1 MTVTLYS
8 QANTPDKEALV
19 VWKRDETADEEEN
32 TPEKARP
39 RTTKSATD
47 TTGQDRVNIG
57 RSVVI
62 KGQLSGSEDL
72 TIEGQVDGKIELREH
87 RLTIGQHGRI
97 NAEVVAKSVVVM
109 GQVTGDIRAAEKISI
124 EENGMVEGDV
134 SAPRVGIA
142 EGAHFKGTIDMSKET
157 SASAQSARQES
168 RVTGNG
174 GAKPVKTS
182 PQRQAAAAR

>member
-1 MTVTLYS
+1 M
-8 QANTPDKEALV
+8 
-19 VWKRDETADEEEN
+19 WKMDETADEEEN
-32 TPEKARP
+32 IPEKARP
-39 RTTKSATD
+39 RTTKSSALATD
-47 TTGQDRVNIG
+47 ATGQERVNIG